1 MTPPDSP
8 FLDVYKRLM
17 QAFGPQNWWPAES
30 PFEVVVGAI
39 LTQNTS
45 WTNVEKAI
53 ENLKR
58 HPFSAEDLFDL
69 EAEEMAGR
77 IKSAGYFNVKTRRLK
92 AFLGYFLERYDG
104 SLEAM
109 KRVPLEFLR
118 SELLTVKGIGQET
131 ADCILLYALGRPIF
145 VVDAYTRR
153 IFGRLALLDAEAP
166 YQEVQGTISDA
177 LPEDVELFNEYHA
190 LVVVLGKDI
199 CRPKPRCESCPL
211 ASMCPY
217 GRMEMM

>member
-1 MTPPDSP
+1 MTPQDSP
-8 FLDVYKRLM
+8 FLDVYERLI
-17 QAFGPQNWWPAES
+17 QAFGPQDWWPAES

-58 HPFSAEDLFDL
+58 EPFSAEDLFGL
-69 EAEEMAGR
+69 EDEEMAGR
-77 IKSAGYFNVKTRRLK
+77 IKSAGYFNVKTQRLK

-109 KRVPLEFLR
+109 KRVPLDLLR
-118 SELLTVKGIGQET
+118 SELLTVNGIGQET
-131 ADCILLYALGRPIF
+131 ADCILLYALERPSF
-145 VVDAYTRR
+145 VIDAYTRR
-153 IFGRLALLDAEAP
+153 IFGRLALLDAKASYEHL
-166 YQEVQGTISDA
+166 QGTISDA
-177 LPEDVELFNEYHA
+177 LPEDVALYNEYHA
-190 LVVVLGKDI
+190 LIVVLGKDI
-199 CRPKPRCESCPL
+199 CRPKPRCGSCPL

-217 GRMEMM
+217 SRVEMM